1 LPDVRAV
8 PPIRVLEQETSMIT
22 LEASCRS
29 GHYLA
34 AVVPTEEGGRI
45 EYHVLVFQQGHE
57 VYEETEGSLE
67 EAIGTAKA
75 YLAWQSERDL
85 DS

>member
-1 LPDVRAV
+1 MFVPILPFAHWNKKA
-8 PPIRVLEQETSMIT
+8 SMIT
-22 LEASCRS
+22 LEARCRS

-34 AVVPTEEGGRI
+34 AVVPMEEGGRI
-45 EYHVLVFQQGHE
+45 EYHVLVFQHGYE
-57 VYEETEGSLE
+57 VYEETERSLE

-75 YLAWQSERDL
+75 YLSWQSERDL